1 MSCVRFTP
9 IARFYRNVL
18 RSVHACCLP
27 QSAKQDGLRGVAFLF
42 RHGSGSPVARS
53 RIAGAVIRISWFTSG
68 LRVFCGDPDGSTR
81 GRGGRRRRGVGAFLR
96 DLIGFVAFSAGNTL
110 GLRAP
115 DCAKESSTL
124 WTLFTLRRGCLSA
137 YTRRHP
143 GTRKDPSGSDLW
155 PVRSCCIVLSF
166 LALRGS
172 KWNRHCR
179 RAAPKRRGVG
189 LRARSGEETALRSPP
204 SAEESGCVRE
214 AVGMQTQF
222 AGPTNANDG
231 LAVSTARIASLT
243 ES

>member
-1 MSCVRFTP
+1 MRLSGFPGSLRACAFFVAIPTGARGDAGDGGGAAWVRFCV
-9 IARFYRNVL
+9 IILALWRFPRRV
-18 RSVHACCLP
+18 RWGSAP
-27 QSAKQDGLRGVAFLF
+27 Q
-42 RHGSGSPVARS
+42 
-53 RIAGAVIRISWFTSG
+53 T
-68 LRVFCGDPDGSTR
+68 
-81 GRGGRRRRGVGAFLR
+81 
-96 DLIGFVAFSAGNTL
+96 
-110 GLRAP
+110 
-115 DCAKESSTL
+115 CAKESSTL
-124 WTLFTLRRGCLSA
+124 WTLFTLRRGCLRA